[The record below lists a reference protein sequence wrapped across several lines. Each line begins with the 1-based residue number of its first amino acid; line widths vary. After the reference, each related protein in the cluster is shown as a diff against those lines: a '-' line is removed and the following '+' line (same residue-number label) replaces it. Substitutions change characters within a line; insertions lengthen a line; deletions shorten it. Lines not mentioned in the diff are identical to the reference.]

1 MSGQFSRSRVCRFLR
16 SLSAESSV
24 TPVLL
29 SERYSSRGAAESA
42 EMSVSF
48 AL

>member
-24 TPVLL
+24 TPVLF
-29 SERYSSRGAAESA
+29 SERYSSEVQPESA